1 MRINV
6 TIKLGISCK
15 VTILTWGVFL
25 SFYGNFLRR
34 ENIYMTREEFIELYL
49 QNLHEKDILEKAQR
63 ECINVYKQTNEFYE
77 NTFRT
82 QEELEYAIKNA
93 YPSFNM
99 KDKYVRYDNYLETS
113 NNIEDL
119 VDIRKVFGKEIAK
132 EWIKIKLNEWKGE

>member
-1 MRINV
+1 
-6 TIKLGISCK
+6 
-15 VTILTWGVFL
+15 
-25 SFYGNFLRR
+25 
-34 ENIYMTREEFIELYL
+34 MTREEFIELYL

-63 ECINVYKQTNEFYE
+63 ECINVYEQTNEFYE